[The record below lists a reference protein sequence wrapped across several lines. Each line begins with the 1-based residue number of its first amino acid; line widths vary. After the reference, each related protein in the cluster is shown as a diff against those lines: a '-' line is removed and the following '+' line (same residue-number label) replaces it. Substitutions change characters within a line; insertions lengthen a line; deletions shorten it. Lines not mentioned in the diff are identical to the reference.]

1 MGLAEVVQRAAKSAF
16 VAIGNIPRTC
26 TYTSVS
32 TPVYNPATG
41 TYSGG
46 PTAYIGLTI
55 LFEDYSAREIQES
68 AGTIISTDQK
78 ASIPNL
84 SLTPVPKVSDT
95 ITDPDS
101 VVWRI
106 EDKKLDAAR
115 ALWVFQ
121 VRTS

>member
-26 TYTSVS
+26 TYTSVG

-46 PTAYIGLTI
+46 PTAYPGLTI
-55 LFEDYSAREIQES
+55 LFEDYTAREIQES
-68 AGTIISTDQK
+68 GGTIVSSDMK
-78 ASIPNL
+78 LSIPNINL
-84 SLTPVPKVSDT
+84 VPVPKITDT

-106 EDKKLDAAR
+106 ENINLDAAR
-115 ALWVFQ
+115 ALYSFQ
-121 VRTS
+121 VRT